1 MQWRAATKQ
10 TRFESS
16 EKGSINQGLH
26 ERFYRHIFSWFIY
39 PLPFETSGTASRGSI
54 WYIYIY
60 IYSGAFLQHQKR
72 HRKKGSGY
80 KTPTFSALRKTH
92 QLRDLL
98 ENTESSESSPSP
110 LDLRRT
116 DCAPT
121 SSAVCG
127 VVARASNVKLKGSK
141 RFHNVAMN
149 GEVLEPS
156 RPWWLQYCTYMCCS
170 GLMHWLLGGDCA
182 KVQEYS
188 PSPDACYKLQ
198 TMQVGHTL
206 Q

>member
-1 MQWRAATKQ
+1 MKFPVFITLASFNQNHAS
-10 TRFESS
+10 ESTIGWA
-16 EKGSINQGLH
+16 EMIDAGILLFRYVCH
-26 ERFYRHIFSWFIY
+26 EVFFNIFYS
-39 PLPFETSGTASRGSI
+39 
-54 WYIYIY
+54 YIYIY
-60 IYSGAFLQHQKR
+60 WYSGAFLQHQKR

-80 KTPTFSALRKTH
+80 KIPTFSALRKTH

-127 VVARASNVKLKGSK
+127 VVARASNLKLKGSK

-156 RPWWLQYCTYMCCS
+156 RP
-170 GLMHWLLGGDCA
+170 
-182 KVQEYS
+182 
-188 PSPDACYKLQ
+188 
-198 TMQVGHTL
+198 
-206 Q
+206 